1 MLRADEDGLWVDYV
15 FLNPATDRQQVKHA
29 WAVRHDGLLI
39 GSGWYEE

>member
-15 FLNPATDRQQVKHA
+15 YLNPKTGRQEIKHA

-39 GSGWYEE
+39 GSGCYEE